1 MSILEMIY
9 STEDVKVEKKD
20 KSGIEE
26 LLYSRNVDF
35 REDYV
40 DSIRMAAPVEL
51 ESKLMINQKVV
62 WSVKAIK
69 MCDVI

>member
-40 DSIRMAAPVEL
+40 D
-51 ESKLMINQKVV
+51 
-62 WSVKAIK
+62 
-69 MCDVI
+69 